1 MRLGSTKRRIRHI
14 ATPLCAWFSLATYL
28 LLATGLPIC
37 VPGANDKDLSQPF
50 PCMNCACGCHSAE
63 QCWRSCCC
71 HTLAERLA
79 WAREN
84 RVQPPDYVLAEA
96 RTQGIDVCEDAHQS
110 HHSCC
115 CCAKPKAKDAGHG
128 NSVVLIQ
135 ALRCS
140 GIGSDWLAIGVAI
153 VPVHSDWHLQL
164 ILCGLAQPLT
174 VAATS
179 PAFEP
184 LLPPP
189 RQTVA

>member
-1 MRLGSTKRRIRHI
+1 MRFGSTKHRIRSV
-14 ATPLCAWFSLATYL
+14 TPLCGWSCLAAYL
-28 LLATGLPIC
+28 LLASGLPIC
-37 VPGANDKDLSQPF
+37 VPGVGDKDLSQPF

-84 RVQPPDYVLAEA
+84 HVRPPDCVLAEVRA
-96 RTQGIDVCEDAHQS
+96 QGIDACDVVQES
-110 HHSCC
+110 HHCC
-115 CCAKPKAKDAGHG
+115 CCAKPKANTAGQKS
-128 NSVVLIQ
+128 SVVLVQ

-140 GIGSDWLAIGVAI
+140 GIGGDYLAIGMAI
-153 VPVHSDWHLQL
+153 APVHLDWHLQL
-164 ILCGLAQPLT
+164 ILCGLVQPQAVD
-174 VAATS
+174 VAS

-189 RQTVA
+189 RWAIA